1 MEMKGVEPLSITK
14 FVAESRLKPKSSEQS
29 AEHHI
34 KVFFWPPLLDS
45 PEASRQGYIIC
56 HLILSSASAISLFV
70 SMVKLAN
77 FPRFTQN
84 KVIIQL
90 QPSLGPIP

>member
-45 PEASRQGYIIC
+45 PEASRQG
-56 HLILSSASAISLFV
+56 
-70 SMVKLAN
+70 
-77 FPRFTQN
+77 T
-84 KVIIQL
+84 
-90 QPSLGPIP
+90 